1 MYGDESF
8 TNFFRRLTFSPDGG
22 LLLTPSGHFEDPS
35 NIGPLMGGGALVG
48 GSGSGSGG
56 AGGGGG
62 EGEILRGRRGHP
74 SDEYLDDTGSVGG
87 AGAAAT
93 AAGDP
98 SGSGSGNGNSGSGGS
113 GSGGGGSGSAS
124 SVFIYSRA
132 NFARPPIGQLPG
144 HKKASIAVKFSP
156 VLYSL
161 RAGVVGASAGAGEE
175 QSQSQS
181 QSQSHGHEHGH
192 GHGSG
197 SGSGSRRGGQ
207 TVNVAIERG
216 MNEIVDVDMVGLG
229 PGSTS
234 TSMIPESYAE
244 GEPSCSPSKRGSQ
257 PPSQPQSQS
266 DSWSGAG
273 AAHTLPSPA
282 LSAIDGVPRTPGK
295 RDRDRGRRS
304 GGSGSTSG
312 PGTGTV
318 FALPY
323 RMLFAVAT
331 MDSISIHD
339 TQQAGP
345 IALLTKL
352 HYDEFTDMTWSVGF
366 YFILSLVLFSGFC
379 FGGFFFFLRY
389 YFIYFIIHTR
399 H

>member
-1 MYGDESF
+1 MMGSGSGSGMYGDESF

-48 GSGSGSGG
+48 GSGSSGG
-56 AGGGGG
+56 AGGGGAGVGG
-62 EGEILRGRRGHP
+62 EGGEILRGRRGHP
-74 SDEYLDDTGSVGG
+74 SDEYLDDTGGVGG
-87 AGAAAT
+87 AGTTAT
-93 AAGDP
+93 AAAGDP
-98 SGSGSGNGNSGSGGS
+98 SGSGSGSGSGGS
-113 GSGGGGSGSAS
+113 GSSGGGGGSAS

-181 QSQSHGHEHGH
+181 QSHEHGH
-192 GHGSG
+192 GHGHGSSGGGG
-197 SGSGSRRGGQ
+197 SGSAGQ

-304 GGSGSTSG
+304 GGSGSGSGSGSTSG
-312 PGTGTV
+312 AGTGTV

-366 YFILSLVLFSGFC
+366 YSILSLVLFSGF
-379 FGGFFFFLRY
+379 FF
-389 YFIYFIIHTR
+389 
-399 H
+399 